1 MDATLILSAIGLAL
15 SVPAAGLA
23 LARPSPEG
31 PGGRFLSLVFAEA
44 GAYFAGDILS
54 SAGPSAFSLALG
66 YAGSLWCLPALH
78 LYASRPA
85 AGGKSL
91 RHFIPAIVNA
101 PLGIAAAVACAA
113 RGFRGEAWLAAYT
126 ALLMAGQTA
135 QLVGYG
141 RLLLRGASRDPW
153 PTRIIAASLAAFA
166 AFIVLSWTSF
176 VWDLAG
182 SGPPPFAAIGL
193 SLAVVALLVVWTL
206 GLCLLWGAA
215 SARAAEERKYGGRE
229 LDPARAAALVARAR
243 ALIEAE
249 RDLSSPEV
257 GPRRLAARL
266 GTPYYL
272 LSRAVNEGAGMT
284 LGDLVN
290 SCRVERAKRLLLEE
304 PEEGILEIALESGFS
319 AKSTFNE
326 VFRRIAGVTPS
337 EYRAEAAGERPRPTP
352 R

>member
-1 MDATLILSAIGLAL
+1 MDAALILSAIGLAL
-15 SVPAAGLA
+15 SVPAACLA
-23 LARPSPEG
+23 LARPRPEG
-31 PGGRFLSLVFAEA
+31 QGGRFLSLVFAEA
-44 GAYFAGDILS
+44 GAYFAGDFLS
-54 SAGPSAFSLALG
+54 SAGPSALSLALG

-85 AGGKSL
+85 AGGRSL

-101 PLGIAAAVACAA
+101 PLGIAAAALCAA

-141 RLLLRGASRDPW
+141 RLLLLGTSRDPSRDAW
-153 PTRIIAASLAAFA
+153 PNRIVASSLAAFA
-166 AFIVLSWTSF
+166 AFMILSWTSF
-176 VWDLAG
+176 IWDLAG

-206 GLCLLWGAA
+206 GLCLLWGEA

-229 LDPARAAALVARAR
+229 LDRARAAALVARAR

-257 GPRRLAARL
+257 GPRRLAARM
-266 GTPYYL
+266 GIPYYL

-290 SCRVERAKRLLLEE
+290 SCRVERAKRLLLED
-304 PEEGILEIALESGFS
+304 PDSGVLEIALESGFS

-326 VFRRIAGVTPS
+326 VFRRMAGVTPS
-337 EYRAEAAGERPRPTP
+337 EYRARAAGK
-352 R
+352 